1 MRESRQEDLRVQR
14 TQRLL
19 LETLNE
25 MLRTMPFDEI
35 HVKDICA
42 RAGIHRSTFYHHF
55 EDKYHLLTFVIRELM
70 GILIDEMTSG
80 KRPQTIEQTVLR
92 IFKHFQRHRD
102 SYHLILLDRRDAEV
116 RQIYQDEFTR
126 AMAEQ
131 VRNSAA
137 TEDIVMVRCQ
147 MFTGG
152 LLSVVAW
159 WLSQKERPS
168 PEQMAGLYLA
178 SWDARD
184 RFPLSAI
191 RPASE
196 S

>member
-1 MRESRQEDLRVQR
+1 MEESRQEDLRVRR
-14 TQRLL
+14 TRRLL

-25 MLRTMPFDEI
+25 MLRKKTFDQI

-70 GILIDEMTSG
+70 TILIGEMTEGSQA
-80 KRPQTIEQTVLR
+80 RTVDQTVQR
-92 IFKHFQRHRD
+92 IFKHFLRHRD

-116 RQIYQDEFTR
+116 RQIYQEEFTR

-131 VRNSAA
+131 VGEAA
-137 TEDIVMVRCQ
+137 GLPPDTVMVRCQ

-168 PEQMAGLYLA
+168 PERMAALYLA
-178 SWDARD
+178 AWDAGD

-191 RPASE
+191 GPA
-196 S
+196 